1 MKYNVEFMR
10 NITGADYKE
19 FIDYVYARSDVF
31 GFVVRT
37 DMDQNKS
44 VKDFLD
50 QNKDLITAKK
60 MSHEWAGTITFG
72 EKHEVY
78 FFKTNEESR
87 KVLDAVDSIY
97 SWRNP
102 DLPEDLF
109 FYRDGK
115 IYFYST
121 SHEEISGLV
130 IMNEEELEEFAN
142 NFTMHFHVYSR

>member
-1 MKYNVEFMR
+1 MKYNVEFMS
-10 NITGADYKE
+10 NISGEDYQK
-19 FIDYVYARSDVF
+19 FINYIYERSDIF
-31 GFVVRT
+31 GLVVRT

-44 VKDFLD
+44 VRDFLKK
-50 QNKDLITAKK
+50 NKELITAKK

-87 KVLDAVDSIY
+87 EVLNTVNSIY

-130 IMNEEELEEFAN
+130 ISCEEELEEFAN
-142 NFTMHFHVYSR
+142 NFDMHFHVYSR

>member
-1 MKYNVEFMR
+1 MKYNVEFMS
-10 NITGADYKE
+10 NVSGDEYKNL
-19 FIDYVYARSDVF
+19 IDYIYERSDVF
-31 GFVVRT
+31 GMVVRT

-44 VKDFLD
+44 VRDFLKK
-50 QNKDLITAKK
+50 NEDLITAKK

-72 EKHEVY
+72 DKHEVY

-87 KVLDAVDSIY
+87 KVLDTVDSIY

-109 FYRDGK
+109 FYREGK

-121 SHEEISGLV
+121 SHEEISGMV
-130 IMNEEELEEFAN
+130 ICCEEELEEFAN
-142 NFTMHFHVYSR
+142 NFSMHFHVYSR